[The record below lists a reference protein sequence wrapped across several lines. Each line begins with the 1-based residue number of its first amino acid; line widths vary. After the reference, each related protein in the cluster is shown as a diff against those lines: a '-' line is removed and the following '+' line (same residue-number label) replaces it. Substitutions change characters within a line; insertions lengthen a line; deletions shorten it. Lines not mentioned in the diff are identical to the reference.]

1 MRITMSM
8 MAASTLANIQRNQ
21 QRTEQLQ
28 NQITSG
34 SRLTKP
40 SDDPIGVAHALS
52 FQESIDHTDQYL
64 TNIEQAGAWLETTDA
79 ALGTVTGLLQRARE
93 LAVQAASDTFSS
105 QDRASIQAEV
115 AQLQQHALDLA
126 HSKHGAYYVFAG
138 TKSDQPGYLQAASST
153 TTPTAY
159 QGNAGQIQREISPG
173 VALTVNA
180 DAQATFNPVF
190 DALTQL
196 NAGLTAN
203 SSSQISASID
213 ALDTAVEAVST
224 SRAQVGA
231 RVNRLDALKT
241 QLTDVKVNLTGLLS
255 NVKDVDMA
263 EAITN
268 FSVAQTTYQ
277 ASLKASAQA
286 MQPTLLDYL
295 R

>member
-21 QRTEQLQ
+21 ERTEHLQ

-34 SRLTKP
+34 SRLTRP

-64 TNIEQAGAWLETTDA
+64 TNIDQAGAWLETTDG
-79 ALGTVTGLLQRARE
+79 ALNTVNGLVQRARE
-93 LAVQAASDTFSS
+93 LAVQAANDTFSA
-105 QDRASIQAEV
+105 QDRLSIQAEV

-126 HSKHGAYYVFAG
+126 HSKYGAYYVFAG
-138 TKSDQPGYLQAASST
+138 TRSDQPGYLQAATSST
-153 TTPTAY
+153 PGAY

-180 DAQATFNPVF
+180 DAQSTFDPIF
-190 DALTQL
+190 TALGQL
-196 NAGLTAN
+196 SAGLSAN
-203 SSSQISASID
+203 SSSQIQTSITS
-213 ALDTAVEAVST
+213 LDGAIDAVST
-224 SRAQVGA
+224 ARAQVGA

-255 NVKDVDMA
+255 TVKDVDMA
-263 EAITN
+263 EAITS
-268 FSVAQTTYQ
+268 FSMAQTVLQ
-277 ASLKASAQA
+277 ASLKAAAQTL
-286 MQPTLLDYL
+286 QPSLLDYL